1 MTSFAIS
8 TIDTMQEDSRGPKEE
23 VEAKAIISPQVIEG
37 WRVGIISDSKLK
49 REKQCLGFWEAKNKD
64 S

>member
-1 MTSFAIS
+1 
-8 TIDTMQEDSRGPKEE
+8 MQEDSRGPKEE